1 MFEHRDSC
9 RNLRPMFLRL
19 VFVGVFSCSLGGPVG
34 LMAHEFDVV
43 IYGGTSGGITA
54 AVQVAQMGKRVALIE
69 PGEHLGG
76 LTSGGL
82 GATDIGNKGAIGGLS
97 REFYR
102 RVKRHYTQD
111 EAWKAERPEAYVNRR
126 QNANED
132 TMWFFEPHVAESIF
146 TNWLQEYPS
155 IKVFKRERLNRKT
168 GVISEDHRIQTI
180 TMESG
185 KAFSA
190 KVFIDATYEGDLL
203 AAAGVEYIVGRES
216 NETYGETLNGV
227 QTTYARHHQLVP
239 GVDPYVESGKPAS
252 GLLPGIDLQGP
263 GREGE
268 GDHRVQAYCFRM
280 CVTDHVENQIPF
292 QKPESYDPL
301 DYELLFR
308 NFEAGAKI
316 APWHPLL
323 MPNRKTDANN
333 NRGVST
339 DYIGESYSWPEASYE
354 EREAIYQKHLR
365 YQQGLMWTLANHPRV
380 PEAIR
385 QQVSR
390 WGNCK
395 DEFQKQGGWSHQL
408 YVREAR
414 RMKGVEV
421 MNQHHCQGRQ
431 VAEHAIGLAAYTMD
445 SHHVQRYVDQNGQVR
460 NEGDVQV
467 GGFPPYPIGYGSIL
481 PKREQCRNL
490 LVPVCLSASHIAYG
504 SIRMEPVFM
513 VLGQSAAT
521 AACLAIEEQV
531 ELHDL
536 DYHSLKESLIDDGQ
550 ILAWT
555 APVIRRESVNLEG
568 LKGQILDSDQASLKG
583 VWLPSQSVDWFVG
596 RDYLHDNQQ
605 ADGNSTAQ
613 FQFADL
619 PAGRYSVRISYT
631 PHGNRAT
638 NVPITVR
645 VGETTSTHKIDQ
657 RKQPKIERA
666 FVEIGQFSMK
676 DKGAINVQISN
687 EKTDGFVVVD
697 AVWVLPLG
705 R

>member
-1 MFEHRDSC
+1 MFDHRDTF
-9 RNLRPMFLRL
+9 RNLSPICLTL
-19 VFVGVFSCSLGGPVG
+19 VSVGVLFGGWG
-34 LMAHEFDVV
+34 GAARSMAHEFDVV
-43 IYGGTSGGITA
+43 VYGGTSGGITA
-54 AVQVAQMGKRVALIE
+54 AVQVARMGKRVALIE

-102 RVKRHYTQD
+102 RVKQHYAQG
-111 EAWKAERPEAYVNRR
+111 EAWKAERPEDYVNRR

-132 TMWFFEPHVAESIF
+132 TMWFFEPHVAERIF
-146 TNWLQEYPS
+146 RTWLKEYPA
-155 IKVFKRERLNRKT
+155 IKVFELERLNRKT
-168 GVISEDHRIQTI
+168 GVKLQEGRIQSI

-185 KAFSA
+185 EVFSA
-190 KVFIDATYEGDLL
+190 QVFIDATYEGDLL

-227 QTTYARHHQLVP
+227 QTAYAKHHQLVS
-239 GVDPYVESGKPAS
+239 GVDPYVEPGKPAS
-252 GLLPGIDLQGP
+252 GLLPGIDPEGP
-263 GREGE
+263 GAEGS

-280 CVTDHVENQIPF
+280 CVTDDAENQIPF
-292 QKPESYDPL
+292 QKPAQYDPL
-301 DYELLFR
+301 AYELLFR
-308 NFEAGAKI
+308 NFEAGANV

-339 DYIGESYSWPEASYE
+339 DYIGESYLWPEASYE
-354 EREAIYQKHLR
+354 ERAAIYQKHLN

-431 VAEHAIGLAAYTMD
+431 VAEQAIGLAAYTMD
-445 SHHVQRYVDQNGQVR
+445 SHHVQRYVDGNGQVR

-481 PKREQCRNL
+481 PQREQCRNL
-490 LVPVCLSASHIAYG
+490 LVPICLSASHIAYG

-521 AACLAIEEQV
+521 AACLAIEGEV
-531 ELHDL
+531 ELHEL
-536 DYHSLKESLIDDGQ
+536 DYQALRERLVEDEQ
-550 ILAWT
+550 VLEWT
-555 APVIRRESVNLEG
+555 APVIRRQSVSLKG
-568 LKGQILDSDQASLKG
+568 LKGRILDSDQATLKG
-583 VWLPSQSVDWFVG
+583 AWLPSQSVDWFVG

-605 ADGNSTAQ
+605 ADGQSIAE
-613 FQFADL
+613 FQFSDL
-619 PAGRYSVRISYT
+619 PAGRYAVRIAYT
-631 PHGNRAT
+631 PHENRAT
-638 NVPITVR
+638 NVPVTVR
-645 VGETTSTHKIDQ
+645 VGEARSLQKVNQ
-657 RKQPKIERA
+657 RKPPKIERA
-666 FVEIGQFSMK
+666 FVELGQYTVEAQETITVYLSNK
-676 DKGAINVQISN
+676 D
-687 EKTDGFVVVD
+687 TDGFVVVD
-697 AVWVLPLG
+697 AVWILPLG
-705 R
+705 S